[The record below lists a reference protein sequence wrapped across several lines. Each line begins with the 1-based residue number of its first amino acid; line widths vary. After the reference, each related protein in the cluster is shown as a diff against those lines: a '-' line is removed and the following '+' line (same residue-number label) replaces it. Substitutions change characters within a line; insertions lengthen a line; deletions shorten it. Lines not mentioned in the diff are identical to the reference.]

1 MQPVCPLGAR
11 GSLTGWLN
19 LWQCW
24 GVGGKRSQ
32 PPLAPRSCHS
42 LIFLRIPSP
51 ICSSVQSVLS
61 GTAGGVGIRRVRLG
75 HHPSSGLP
83 SAGQAPNTGDFAR
96 LGKIGDY
103 GDASGCHPW
112 GSATGIHIQRVV
124 SRDVANHPTMHRTAL
139 SQKRIFQSERPTVG
153 KKNPAITSSRDNFTK
168 LRNQGCQ
175 RVRVQE
181 LRLREVK

>member
-1 MQPVCPLGAR
+1 MAELMAVLGDGRQEEPL
-11 GSLTGWLN
+11 
-19 LWQCW
+19 
-24 GVGGKRSQ
+24 
-32 PPLAPRSCHS
+32 LAPRSYHS

-61 GTAGGVGIRRVRLG
+61 GTAGRAGIRRVRLG
-75 HHPSSGLP
+75 RHPSSGLP
-83 SAGQAPNTGDFAR
+83 SAGQAPNMGDFAR

-112 GSATGIHIQRVV
+112 GSATGIQRVV
-124 SRDVANHPTMHRTAL
+124 SRDVAKHPTRHRTAL
-139 SQKRIFQSERPTVG
+139 LQKRIFQSKRPTVG

-175 RVRVQE
+175 
-181 LRLREVK
+181 